1 MLTLRQLFEKH
12 GYSTEFKFKTQKKFL
27 VPLNHLEITSW
38 GPLGDGIFPKHNACL
53 CVDCIRST
61 TGYFHDYLQR
71 NNDGDVIDGFTYHDV
86 LNLEVNVNNFYI
98 DAFPADFKTS
108 PKLNEKQITEMFY
121 NRIMNANENTVVIE
135 DFNAQCKTY
144 DEEREII
151 FTHSIFDK
159 VFENDLMLLNKLK
172 SWGAFDI
179 SKNLYKESQDTI
191 DRFFVGFEQY
201 LENDKNLFASNVE
214 NLFASYK
221 VDLGKELK
229 KQVDVEKDENYV
241 IIDTIKFLVDFN
253 TFRIATLDK
262 VRNKWCQT
270 YIESKFKYIIYMFLE
285 TDVKIKVKECDS
297 SYILIFL
304 NNENFE
310 IVLNEW
316 INNFDINCLT
326 YDNKSDGESYTDDDG
341 IVDNEFWVDNDLIQT
356 ARNLNNKIKE
366 LANYDDK
373 KICYLFTPENE
384 NFDIV
389 NINPTIENL
398 YGLLNCNEETLLF
411 KQFEI
416 RNENEGKIYTIAY
429 NNDAKD
435 FNICATEYFTK
446 LKMHLCSCNRRNLKY
461 VLRHKIFRGNFIIYT
476 EKVDRN
482 SILQEEDEVNY
493 DYKPKFIDMDLTID
507 EYIKEFNDHFDKDKV
522 YDAIW

>member
-1 MLTLRQLFEKH
+1 MNTMKTLKELFEKY
-12 GYSTEFKFKTQKKFL
+12 GYSTNIKFKTNKKFL
-27 VPLNHLEITSW
+27 VPLNQLEITSW
-38 GPLGDGIFPKHNACL
+38 GPMGDGIFPKHNACL
-53 CVDCIRST
+53 CKKPV
-61 TGYFHDYLQR
+61 TGDFHHDYLQR
-71 NNDGDVIDGFTYHDV
+71 DDGDVIDRFTYPDV
-86 LNLEVNVNNFYI
+86 LNLEVDVRNFYI
-98 DAFPADFKTS
+98 DAFSANFKTS

-172 SWGAFDI
+172 SWGVFDI

-326 YDNKSDGESYTDDDG
+326 YDNKSDG
-341 IVDNEFWVDNDLIQT
+341 
-356 ARNLNNKIKE
+356 K
-366 LANYDDK
+366 
-373 KICYLFTPENE
+373 
-384 NFDIV
+384 
-389 NINPTIENL
+389 NI
-398 YGLLNCNEETLLF
+398 
-411 KQFEI
+411 
-416 RNENEGKIYTIAY
+416 
-429 NNDAKD
+429 
-435 FNICATEYFTK
+435 
-446 LKMHLCSCNRRNLKY
+446 
-461 VLRHKIFRGNFIIYT
+461 FII
-476 EKVDRN
+476 KKN
-482 SILQEEDEVNY
+482 
-493 DYKPKFIDMDLTID
+493 
-507 EYIKEFNDHFDKDKV
+507 
-522 YDAIW
+522 